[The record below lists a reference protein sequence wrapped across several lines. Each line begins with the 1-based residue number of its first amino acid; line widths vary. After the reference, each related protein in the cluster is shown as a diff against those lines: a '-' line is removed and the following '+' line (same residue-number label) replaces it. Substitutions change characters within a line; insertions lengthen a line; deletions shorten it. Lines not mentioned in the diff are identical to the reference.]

1 MVAELKPN
9 QRLFLLTLMALGG
22 TALNKDAV
30 AIVDLK
36 GADRALLHSRGLVH
50 KGPRRDRTFELE
62 LTDKGWAAAR
72 AEFSAQPPA
81 TSAGRTLYAL
91 LARLGAFMDARA
103 LSAADLFGAAPETG
117 PAPEPGGE
125 PSADAAIKTAYG
137 ALVTR
142 PQGWVRLSAL
152 RKALPDLDR
161 STLDAALIGLLRAR
175 RISLEPVVDQKTLTE
190 DDRAAGIPVGA
201 SIAHHFAFL
210 D

>member
-9 QRLFLLTLMALGG
+9 QRLFLLSLMALGG
-22 TALNKDAV
+22 SALNKDAV

-72 AEFSAQPPA
+72 AEFSAPPLA

-91 LARLGAFMDARA
+91 LARLGVFMDARA
-103 LSAADLFGAAPETG
+103 LSAADLFG
-117 PAPEPGGE
+117 PAPEAGAQPA
-125 PSADAAIKTAYG
+125 PDAAIRSAYG
-137 ALVTR
+137 ALVSR

-152 RKALPDLDR
+152 RKALPDFDR

-190 DDRAAGIPVGA
+190 EDRAAGIPLGA

>member
-9 QRLFLLTLMALGG
+9 QRLFLLSLMALGG
-22 TALNKDAV
+22 SALNKDAV

-72 AEFSAQPPA
+72 AEFSAPPPA

-91 LARLGAFMDARA
+91 LARLGVFMDTRA
-103 LSAADLFGAAPETG
+103 LSAADLFGPAPETG
-117 PAPEPGGE
+117 ARPAP
-125 PSADAAIKTAYG
+125 DAAIRSAYG

-152 RKALPDLDR
+152 RKALPDFDR
-161 STLDAALIGLLRAR
+161 STLDAALIGLLRSR

-190 DDRAAGIPVGA
+190 EDRAAGIPLGA